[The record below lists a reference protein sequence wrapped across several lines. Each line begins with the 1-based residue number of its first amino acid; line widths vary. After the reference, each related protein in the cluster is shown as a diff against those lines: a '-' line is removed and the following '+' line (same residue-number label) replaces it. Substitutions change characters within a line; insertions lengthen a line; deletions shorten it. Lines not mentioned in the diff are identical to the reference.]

1 MAILPENSSNLDL
14 TISVPGLSSSP
25 PSDEGSGGGR
35 EHLKLDMNRLPSS
48 EDGAEVDGDD
58 EEFSHGGSA
67 PPRKKLR
74 LTREQSRLLED
85 SFRQNHTLNPKQKEA
100 LAKHLMLRPRQIEVW
115 FQNRR
120 ARSKLKQTEMECE
133 YLKRWFGSLTE
144 QNHRLHREVE
154 ELRAMKVGP
163 PTVTSASS
171 LTMCPRCE
179 RVTTSAS
186 PSMVV
191 PARKTLPP
199 QEHEH

>member
-1 MAILPENSSNLDL
+1 MEISHENSSNLDL
-14 TISVPGLSSSP
+14 TISIRGFSSSP
-25 PSDEGSGGGR
+25 ASDEGR
-35 EHLKLDMNRLPSS
+35 EQLKLDMNQLPSC
-48 EDGAEVDGDD
+48 DDVDD
-58 EEFSHGGSA
+58 EELCHDDSSA

-85 SFRQNHTLNPKQKEA
+85 SFRQNHTLNPKQKEV
-100 LAKHLMLRPRQIEVW
+100 LAKHLMLKPRQIEVW

-154 ELRAMKVGP
+154 ELRAMKVSS
-163 PTVTSASS
+163 PTETTASS

-179 RVTTSAS
+179 RVTTAASS
-186 PSMVV
+186 PSTAV
-191 PARKTLPP
+191 ASKKTLSP
-199 QEHEH
+199 HER